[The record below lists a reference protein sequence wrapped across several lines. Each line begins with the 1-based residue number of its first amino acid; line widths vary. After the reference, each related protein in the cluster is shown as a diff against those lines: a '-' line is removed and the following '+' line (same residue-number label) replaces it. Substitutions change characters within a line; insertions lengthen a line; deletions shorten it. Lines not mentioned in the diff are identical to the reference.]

1 MQDEIQWNQI
11 IEVPTSSLISFTE
24 HPFRVVTDYQMLK
37 LTESIKGCGI
47 LTSLIVRK
55 VEDGKYEIISG
66 HRRKHVAEQLGV
78 EKVQVIIR
86 TVM

>member
-47 LTSLIVRK
+47 LTSFIVRK
-55 VEDGKYEIISG
+55 VEDGKYEIISVP
-66 HRRKHVAEQLGV
+66 RSTADR
-78 EKVQVIIR
+78 IFS
-86 TVM
+86 TVSRSGCA